1 MDIHYIWIW
10 LYSQTLEE
18 TCHYGLLCNAWLDKL
33 EFCNHRGHR
42 TFIVKKHVAFSQVFH
57 SMKWIELIKVIILNQ
72 NREKWGINTNKKKCF
87 YDVQNV
93 KNYCF
98 VFPKIVQ
105 VRTWYIIYYRV
116 PKGKILPFKCTYL
129 SMFKNILT

>member
-1 MDIHYIWIW
+1 M
-10 LYSQTLEE
+10 
-18 TCHYGLLCNAWLDKL
+18 
-33 EFCNHRGHR
+33 
-42 TFIVKKHVAFSQVFH
+42 
-57 SMKWIELIKVIILNQ
+57 IKVIILNQ

-93 KNYCF
+93 TNYCF

-129 SMFKNILT
+129 SMFKNILTYSKNIEGTFSQIFLNTAENVLN